1 MARAHV
7 IEQIKHS
14 VNSTPGF
21 GLSCRVLIFKIVE
34 NVLYIAREG
43 GAGLAHSGLLAG
55 SSNSCTPEVLTEC
68 PMF

>member
-1 MARAHV
+1 MV
-7 IEQIKHS
+7 KQIKHS

-21 GLSCRVLIFKIVE
+21 GLSCKVLILKGVE
-34 NVLYIAREG
+34 NVLYTAREG
-43 GAGLAHSGLLAG
+43 GTGLAHSGLLAG